1 MHKNDIVDKIIH
13 ILKIICRKQAI
24 SRQKRV
30 IVNNLWITFLHIF
43 IQELFKQKI
52 VDNFRWITPP
62 F

>member
-1 MHKNDIVDKIIH
+1 MYKSVIVDKIIH
-13 ILKIICRKQAI
+13 ILKIICRKRAI
-24 SRQKRV
+24 SHQKRL
-30 IVNNLWITFLHIF
+30 IVNNLWITFLHII

>member
-1 MHKNDIVDKIIH
+1 MHKNDIVDKFIH
-13 ILKIICRKQAI
+13 ILKIICRKRAI
-24 SRQKRV
+24 SRRKSV